1 MWSVFVNF
9 PSQRVERFLFLPL
22 SRLLPILLHNYSN
35 MYKKLHYPLLLCDE
49 SVVDMISIRFPFAT
63 RCNLVSVTVS
73 FVNLGM
79 QQRNSAENHFESGVL
94 QLPFDLF
101 ATMYVCMYL
110 SLSLSFSLCTC
121 VCVNTVNV

>member
-35 MYKKLHYPLLLCDE
+35 MYKTLHYPLLLCDE

-79 QQRNSAENHFESGVL
+79 QQRNSAENHLSQACFNCLLISL
-94 QLPFDLF
+94 LP
-101 ATMYVCMYL
+101 CMYASL
-110 SLSLSFSLCTC
+110 SLSLSLSLCTC